1 MSRVVLIKANKGGV
15 GKSWITLQLA
25 HKAAL
30 DGSKVI
36 IITSDSQNNI
46 LDFSGNGSL
55 TPLGLDEWLTGGNG
69 GFTELRKNLYYI
81 PFNSAMLPEELEVR
95 FESFVN
101 VLKGEFDYIFIDST
115 PVLNLD
121 KKFIDLADE
130 VVIPTFLDQ
139 VTLGS
144 IIALM
149 EQITPRNKVKAIIP
163 NRVGRNKIEKEYY
176 KNLKDIVS
184 QSIFLSVPIKQSSF
198 ISRAIDNG
206 KTIWEY
212 NAKEAKALQELF
224 LQVLEVL

>member
-81 PFNSAMLPEELEVR
+81 PFHSAVLPEELEVR
-95 FESFVN
+95 FESFIN

-144 IIALM
+144 IITLM
-149 EQITPRNKVKAIIP
+149 EQISPKSKVKAIIP
-163 NRVGRNKIEKEYY
+163 NRTGRTKLEREYY
-176 KNLKDIVS
+176 DNLKKIVS
-184 QSIFLSVPIKQSSF
+184 QNILLSVPIKQSSF
-198 ISRAIDNG
+198 ISKATDEG

-212 NAKEAKALQELF
+212 RAKDAVTLQELF